1 MGNLVNDLW
10 PYAITVGIS
19 VMGTYFALVH
29 GLNIRVTVLERRL
42 EDIEQDMS
50 KQDKKLDHLAEI
62 LSKMQADIASIKTT
76 LNIIQPQHHGDQ

>member
-1 MGNLVNDLW
+1 MGSIMNDLW
-10 PYAITVGIS
+10 PYAVTVAIS

-42 EDIEQDMS
+42 EDIEGNMG

-62 LSKMQADIASIKTT
+62 LSRMQADIASIKTT
-76 LNIIQPQHHGDQ
+76 LNIIQPKGHE